1 LERRHIEE
9 PVKEIV
15 AEPKE
20 CAGRLVVATLVRLK
34 KVSWTMEEGLI
45 TKWLKREGAG
55 VSEGEGICEVE
66 TEKTTDEIEAPA
78 SGILL
83 KIVHKEGTAVPV
95 NAVIAVIGAP
105 GEDISSIPE
114 LGGSSPVA
122 AHLPTATARAELAH
136 PLPAVSKLSE
146 SSLERIRISPS
157 ARRLARERGV
167 DIAKIRGT
175 GPGGRIISEDVLE
188 ITGKRGAGPPAEE
201 YKSAPLAGHRKVIA
215 DRLSLS
221 ARTAV
226 HVPITM
232 EIDMTPAERLK
243 SEKEKTGLQVSYNDF
258 TIRATA
264 MALKEFPA
272 VNTMLLGQELRTMN
286 EVNVGFA
293 VVSGDDLLVPVIR
306 NADRLSLEDISRSA
320 KMLAERAR
328 SGSLTTREMSGGT
341 FTVSNL
347 GMYDVGL
354 FAPVINPPETA
365 ILGIG
370 RAMPKPIVRGE
381 SIAIRQMMTLTL
393 VFDHRV
399 IDGVLAAKFLQ
410 RIKQLLEAPEKLTT

>member
-1 LERRHIEE
+1 M
-9 PVKEIV
+9 
-15 AEPKE
+15 
-20 CAGRLVVATLVRLK
+20 ATAVYLK
-34 KVSWTMEEGLI
+34 KMTWTMEEGLI
-45 TKWLKREGAG
+45 TKWLKHEGDK
-55 VSEGEGICEVE
+55 VSEGEGLCEVE
-66 TEKTTDEIEAPA
+66 TEKTTDEIQAPA

-83 KIVHKEGTAVPV
+83 RIVHKEGTAAPV
-95 NAVIAVIGAP
+95 NSVIAVIGSA

-114 LGGSSPVA
+114 FSGSTLATAPSPTPTEKA
-122 AHLPTATARAELAH
+122 QFPHPSPTASEVSELF
-136 PLPAVSKLSE
+136 
-146 SSLERIRISPS
+146 LERIRISPS

-167 DIAKIRGT
+167 DITKIKGT
-175 GPGGRIISEDVLE
+175 GPGARIVSEDILRASGRPE
-188 ITGKRGAGPPAEE
+188 AGPSAEE

-232 EIDMTPAERLK
+232 EVDMTSASKAK
-243 SEKEKTGLQVSYNDF
+243 SEQERTGLQISYNDF
-258 TIRATA
+258 IIKATA
-264 MALKEFPA
+264 TALKEFRA

-306 NADRLSLEDISRSA
+306 NADRLSLVDIS
-320 KMLAERAR
+320 KNTKTLADRAR
-328 SGSLTTREMSGGT
+328 SGCLATRDMSGGT

-347 GMYDVGL
+347 GMYDVDL

-365 ILGIG
+365 ILGVG
-370 RAMPKPIVRGE
+370 RIVPKLVVAGE
-381 SIAIRQMMTLTL
+381 NTAIRQMMTLTL

-399 IDGVLAAKFLQ
+399 VDGVLAAKFLQ
-410 RIKQLLEAPEKLTT
+410 RVKQLLEAPGKLAS

>member
-1 LERRHIEE
+1 MAT
-9 PVKEIV
+9 PVY
-15 AEPKE
+15 
-20 CAGRLVVATLVRLK
+20 LK
-34 KVSWTMEEGLI
+34 KMTWTMEEGLI
-45 TKWLKREGAG
+45 GKWLKHEGDK
-55 VSEGEGICEVE
+55 VSEGEGLCEVE
-66 TEKTTDEIEAPA
+66 TEKTTDEIQAPA
-78 SGILL
+78 SGTLLTIL
-83 KIVHKEGTAVPV
+83 HKEGTAVPV
-95 NAVIAVIGAP
+95 NALIAVIGSP
-105 GEDISSIPE
+105 GEDISSIPVSVQPIDAAGAQPATLQKTE
-114 LGGSSPVA
+114 PAPVA
-122 AHLPTATARAELAH
+122 
-136 PLPAVSKLSE
+136 PAISE
-146 SSLERIRISPS
+146 APEPSLERIRISPS

-167 DIAKIRGT
+167 DVAKIKGT
-175 GPGGRIISEDVLE
+175 GPGGRIVSEDVLAFS
-188 ITGKRGAGPPAEE
+188 GKPEAGPPLEQ

-264 MALKEFPA
+264 MALREFPA

-306 NADRLSLEDISRSA
+306 NADHLSLEDISRST

-347 GMYDVGL
+347 GMYDVDL

-365 ILGIG
+365 ILGVG
-370 RAMPKPIVRGE
+370 RIVPKLVVVGE
-381 SIAIRQMMTLTL
+381 NMAVRQMMTLTL

-399 IDGVLAAKFLQ
+399 IDGVRAAKFLQ
-410 RIKQLLEAPEKLTT
+410 RVKQLLETPEKLAS